1 MLELQ
6 KRRLLFCL
14 MFWGIGFPAISWGQT
29 GTSVYQG
36 DWPEYHGGPLAQR
49 YSPLDQIDADNVA
62 NLELA
67 WSFSTAN
74 FGPTMDFN
82 NPSTTTK
89 EPGQRWHL

>member
-49 YSPLDQIDADNVA
+49 YSPLDQIDADNVC
-62 NLELA
+62 LLYT
-67 WSFSTAN
+67 S
-74 FGPTMDFN
+74 
-82 NPSTTTK
+82 PS
-89 EPGQRWHL
+89 PRDQRGWRMAA